1 MGNLESALALS
12 SARVERAWQILKTG
26 GFFEAWTTI
35 GAEPHVVGSLRMG
48 LLAKHRDIDLHIY
61 SSELSVSDSF
71 LAVAHLAQ
79 NGVVRHVEYRNLI
92 DTDEH
97 CIEWH
102 AGYVDDGGEE
112 WQVDMIHILRGSR
125 YDGYFERVA
134 DRISAVL
141 TEEMRRAVLL
151 LKYLTPDDCHVA
163 GIEYYRAV
171 IEGGVRT
178 YEDFLEWRCD
188 HPLLGVVEWMP

>member
-1 MGNLESALALS
+1 MWWVRCVWACWQNIATSTCTYIRPNCRCRTVSVPSRIWRRTGSCAMSNIVTLS
-12 SARVERAWQILKTG
+12 IRTSIASNGTQAMSMTVEKSG
-26 GFFEAWTTI
+26 GR
-35 GAEPHVVGSLRMG
+35 L
-48 LLAKHRDIDLHIY
+48 
-61 SSELSVSDSF
+61 
-71 LAVAHLAQ
+71 
-79 NGVVRHVEYRNLI
+79 
-92 DTDEH
+92 
-97 CIEWH
+97 
-102 AGYVDDGGEE
+102 
-112 WQVDMIHILRGSR
+112 IHILRGSR

-134 DRISAVL
+134 DRISAML